1 MLQSTCTLWLNWDIW
16 LCWTWRIGLR
26 WSYWTSRTCWIRWEW
41 WWWSPLSS
49 RGWVWRRRG
58 ARVSIFQFTEVFSI
72 IDAWGMRVL
81 FTDGSLHSWRSCFP
95 WRILISIEG
104 FLWRNNILDKIL
116 VQKIKHG
123 YVLLRIFSIS
133 QTTYRAMEGEVS
145 WVQDQAGINVLCS
158 WVRHSY
164 RVSLCSVVSMLSD
177 IILGVT
183 LWWTNFPSR
192 GFRK

>member
-49 RGWVWRRRG
+49 RGWVWRRRR

-72 IDAWGMRVL
+72 IDARGMRVL

-116 VQKIKHG
+116 MQKKKNM
-123 YVLLRIFSIS
+123 
-133 QTTYRAMEGEVS
+133 AMYYSEYFPFPKPHAEQWKVRC
-145 WVQDQAGINVLCS
+145 QDQAGVNVLCS

-164 RVSLCSVVSMLSD
+164 RVSLCSGVSMLSD

-183 LWWTNFPSR
+183 LWWTNFTPR